1 MSKHIITIITSLKRT
16 VLLKGENFREAEEL
30 VRHQYKK
37 RKRILV
43 AVNFNV
49 LMVHL
54 FLRRI
59 LSRGLNYPTAKQF
72 TLYKKKHEVIYC
84 LYGTL

>member
-37 RKRILV
+37 
-43 AVNFNV
+43 
-49 LMVHL
+49 
-54 FLRRI
+54 
-59 LSRGLNYPTAKQF
+59 
-72 TLYKKKHEVIYC
+72 
-84 LYGTL
+84 